1 MALNFNTDP
10 AAKAAD
16 VLPGLYNNQN
26 INSLLKRM
34 QKKGT
39 LGASDTVDKQLL
51 SDFFEQ
57 ARNNAWSS
65 DKIVVDGLPENS
77 GLGTTAALAGNWMAD
92 HKLKTA
98 GLLGAGAA
106 NVAGLF
112 DNPNVIGQ
120 LAGLG
125 GGFAAGK
132 MLIPKLTKNPLT
144 GSGMALATMGGGAL
158 GSLFDKLMANK
169 DAQKYQE
176 QYY

>member
-1 MALNFNTDP
+1 MALNFNNNP
-10 AAKAAD
+10 AAKSAGA
-16 VLPGLYNNQN
+16 LPGLYNNQN

-39 LGASDTVDKQLL
+39 LGTHDKKQL
-51 SDFFEQ
+51 SKFFEQ
-57 ARNNAWSS
+57 ARDNAWST
-65 DKIVVDGLPENS
+65 DKISIDGLPENS
-77 GLGTTAALAGNWMAD
+77 GLGTTTALAENWMAD

-98 GLLGAGAA
+98 GLGILGAG

-112 DNPNVIGQ
+112 DNPNIIGQ

-132 MLIPKLTKNPLT
+132 MLIPKITKNPLT
-144 GSGMALATMGGGAL
+144 GSGMALATMGGGYL
-158 GSLFDKLMANK
+158 GSLFDKLMAK
-169 DAQKYQE
+169 KAEESQQYQG

>member
-1 MALNFNTDP
+1 MALNFNNDPKAVKKSIWDGLFSDENISSYLDRAFYTDEVDP
-10 AAKAAD
+10 VVPEEALAEFFAKAKDA
-16 VLPGLYNNQN
+16 P
-26 INSLLKRM
+26 
-34 QKKGT
+34 
-39 LGASDTVDKQLL
+39 L
-51 SDFFEQ
+51 SSK
-57 ARNNAWSS
+57 AIS
-65 DKIVVDGLPENS
+65 VDGLPNNS
-77 GLGTTAALAGNWMAD
+77 GLGATTALAGNWIKD
-92 HKLKTA
+92 NKLKSA

-112 DNPNVIGQ
+112 DNPNIIGQ

>member
-10 AAKAAD
+10 AAKSAD
-16 VLPGLYNNQN
+16 ILPGLYNNQN

-39 LGASDTVDKQLL
+39 LGASGTIDKKLL

-98 GLLGAGAA
+98 GLGLLGAG
-106 NVAGLF
+106 NIAGLF

-132 MLIPKLTKNPLT
+132 MLIPKITKNPLT
-144 GSGMALATMGGGAL
+144 GSGMAIATMGGGFL
-158 GSLFDKLMANK
+158 GSIFDKLMAAK
-169 DAQKYQE
+169 DTRQYQE

>member
-1 MALNFNTDP
+1 MAFNLNTNP
-10 AAKAAD
+10 AASSTGA
-16 VLPGLYNNQN
+16 LPGLYNNQN

-39 LGASDTVDKQLL
+39 LGTTDKKLL

-57 ARNNAWSS
+57 AQNNAWSA

-77 GLGTTAALAGNWMAD
+77 GLGTTAALAKNWMAD

-98 GLLGAGAA
+98 GLGALGAG

-112 DNPNVIGQ
+112 DNPNLIGQ

-144 GSGMALATMGGGAL
+144 GSGMALATMGGGFL
-158 GSLFDKLMANK
+158 GSLFDKLMAAK
-169 DAQKYQE
+169 DQESQYQN
-176 QYY
+176 QYV